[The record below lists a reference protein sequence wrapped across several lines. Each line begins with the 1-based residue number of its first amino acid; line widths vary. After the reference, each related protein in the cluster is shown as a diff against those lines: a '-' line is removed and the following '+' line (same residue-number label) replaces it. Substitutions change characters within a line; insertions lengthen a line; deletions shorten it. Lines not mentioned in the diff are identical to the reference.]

1 MVGHSPLKAGILV
14 RVQAPELLIIE
25 QLNNPV
31 ELFVVFTTVIKNIL
45 CKKNAPQSEDC
56 GALRKKGRLDYG
68 GAVGDFE

>member
-1 MVGHSPLKAGILV
+1 
-14 RVQAPELLIIE
+14 
-25 QLNNPV
+25 
-31 ELFVVFTTVIKNIL
+31 VIKNIL